1 MGKLTPLFLKVY
13 EQNEKNF
20 TIYSGTLSGL

>member
-1 MGKLTPLFLKVY
+1 MGKFIPLFLKVY

-20 TIYSGTLSGL
+20 TVYSGIISGF